1 METLSHSFGVNAR
14 RVIRNLKTILVIFA
28 IRHWFCPSATLEE
41 TSENDETGIFVN
53 QSFTSELKGQ
63 AAGYSHIMISSG
75 VAAEIG
81 AFERIGIQSLQPQC
95 HVLMQEIFN
104 TYPRI
109 HRIPIVTTVTPRAGE
124 GARRPSSP
132 QEIPPVERRP
142 QLRWLA

>member
-63 AAGYSHIMISSG
+63 ATALH
-75 VAAEIG
+75 
-81 AFERIGIQSLQPQC
+81 
-95 HVLMQEIFN
+95 
-104 TYPRI
+104 
-109 HRIPIVTTVTPRAGE
+109 
-124 GARRPSSP
+124 
-132 QEIPPVERRP
+132 PPVEEMAGAAANASMLATGTQVPHNPRARP
-142 QLRWLA
+142 RL